1 MNLKTFTKTAIIGT
15 GIIAPSS
22 FFLRGAMQ
30 PHSLLTPNF
39 AHSWVIPDNL
49 KGAARDSFNQAKSAV
64 YNEEDNK
71 IVRQVIKAH
80 NDTCTWCK
88 ACKINEKVGEVI
100 EKPFK
105 AIYNFTEKMMQKIPT
120 KEETY
125 FKVDI
130 YTGTPNSKQCIKH
143 VNDSIKSILNV
154 SKVKDVA
161 KSIK

>member
-39 AHSWVIPDNL
+39 AHSWVIPDSL

-71 IVRQVIKAH
+71 IIRQVIKAH

-88 ACKINEKVGEVI
+88 ACKINDKVGELI
-100 EKPFK
+100 DKPFK
-105 AIYNFTEKMMQKIPT
+105 TLYNFTEKMMDKIST
-120 KEETY
+120 EETD
-125 FKVDI
+125 FKVKNCANKS
-130 YTGTPNSKQCIKH
+130 NSKQYIKH
-143 VNDSIKSILNV
+143 VNDSIKPIFDV
-154 SKVKDVA
+154 SKVKNIA
-161 KSIK
+161 KRVK